1 MTPGVFLKLSILWRS
16 RRCRIKASAQ
26 NRFALPVLA
35 ALFALGLGLS
45 GCRQDMQNQPK
56 FVPLRSNTFY
66 PDQRSARDPV
76 PGTVAQGQLDDD
88 TYFLTGKHDNV
99 LGNDLPGPLAKEDV
113 HKLLLR
119 GQDRYNIY
127 CTPCHARVGDG
138 RGMIVQRGYK
148 QPPSF
153 HEQRLRNAPLGHFFD
168 VMSNGFGA
176 MPDYSAQI
184 KVEDRWAIATYIRAL
199 QLSQHATDTDLAQNT
214 AKVPAASNM
223 QQAQG
228 GGRP

>member
-1 MTPGVFLKLSILWRS
+1 LV
-16 RRCRIKASAQ
+16 
-26 NRFALPVLA
+26 
-35 ALFALGLGLS
+35 LGLGLS

-56 FVPLRSNTFY
+56 FVPLRSNTFF

-88 TYFLTGKHDNV
+88 TYLLTGKHGNV
-99 LGNDLPGPLAKEDV
+99 LGNELPDELSKKDV
-113 HKLLLR
+113 RELLLR

-153 HEQRLRNAPLGHFFD
+153 HKDRLRDAPLGHFFD

-184 KVEDRWAIATYIRAL
+184 KASDRWAIAAYIRAL
-199 QLSQHATDTDLAQNT
+199 QRSQNAAEADVPPEDRGKLNAPSQERSPLPDSKAQE
-214 AKVPAASNM
+214 P
-223 QQAQG
+223 QG
-228 GGRP
+228 GAKP